1 MTIEQQKEWVAD
13 NSDVILKELVLR
25 ELVPGISINNS
36 HYSFKVIPLNEEAF
50 YSIYKHYPE
59 SLRKR
64 ALKLLRPA
72 FSNDNEY
79 LQLKTSTSTY
89 DAWFVCEEVR
99 SIKCNKTKSTGTFMY
114 HVVGKSESGKVR
126 YRNVRAKN
134 MEAAVEAALYSL
146 QYDNKELFDLV
157 SVKGVTNEA

>member
-1 MTIEQQKEWVAD
+1 MTIEQQEEWVAD
-13 NSDVILKELVLR
+13 NSDVILR
-25 ELVPGISINNS
+25 ELVPGIRINNR

-50 YSIYKHYPE
+50 YSIYQYYPE

-79 LQLKTSTSTY
+79 LQLKTSNSTY
-89 DAWFVCEEVR
+89 DAWFVCEKIR
-99 SIKCNKTKSTGTFMY
+99 PIKHKNTKSTGTFMY

-134 MEAAVEAALYSL
+134 MEAAIEAALYSL
-146 QYDNKELFDLV
+146 QYDNKEPFELLAV
-157 SVKGVTNEA
+157 EGASNNES